1 MKGLFVT
8 GIDTD
13 CGKTEISLGLMAAWQ
28 TRGKSVLGMKPVASG
43 CTMGPDGARN
53 ADAVRLQAQG
63 SSQAPYGLINPY
75 AFVPPI
81 APHIAAG
88 WSGVEIELATIAR
101 AYQSLAEEAE
111 LVVVEGV
118 GGWRVPLGSSL
129 SVSDIPRA
137 LGLPVILV
145 VGLRLGCINHALLS
159 AESILAHGCHLAG
172 WAANCIDSGMEAGDQ
187 NLATLAALIG
197 STCIGVVPWQDGP
210 AEPAEVAGYLNPELL
225 MLPSGASPGLKST

>member
-8 GIDTD
+8 GVDTD
-13 CGKTEISLGLMAAWQ
+13 CGKTEISLGLMAALQ
-28 TRGKSVLGMKPVASG
+28 FRGKSVLGMKPVASG
-43 CTMGPDGARN
+43 CTNGPDGPRN
-53 ADAVRLQAQG
+53 ADALRIQAQG
-63 SSQAPYGLINPY
+63 SSRAPYGLVNPY
-75 AFVPPI
+75 AFMPPI

-88 WSGVEIELATIAR
+88 RAGTEIELATIAR

-137 LGLPVILV
+137 LDLPVILV

-159 AESILAHGCHLAG
+159 VESILAHGCHLAG
-172 WAANCIDSGMEAGDQ
+172 WVANCVDSGMQAADE
-187 NLATLAALIG
+187 NLATLAALIA

-210 AEPAEVAGYLNPELL
+210 PEPAQVAGYLNPELL
-225 MLPSGASPGLKST
+225 MLPSGG